1 MVFHCRIFAVIGLL
15 LAISFSATGQD
26 LNIPVLIQADELTQ
40 DQELGNVVARG
51 NVEITQGERLL
62 FADTVSYNQKSNTV
76 TASGNVIL
84 LEPGG
89 DTVFADYVELTESM
103 RDGVIH
109 RIKIL
114 LADNSRFA
122 ANSGQRTNGNRT
134 VLSKALYSPCEVCRE
149 NPEKAPLWQIKANTI
164 VHDKAAQEIRYKHA
178 WMEIYGYPVA
188 YTPYFMHPDPT
199 VDRKSG
205 FLTPSF
211 GSSGQLGAF
220 TQVPYFWAI
229 DNSKDITFAPII
241 TKGEGVVFAGEYRQ
255 RFDSGIIEFSGSL
268 AEADRRIGSNVVEEI
283 RKDEIRGH
291 VFGHGRFDIDDTWR
305 TGFDVERATDRSY
318 LRTFK
323 FFGSPGN
330 SLETNAFIEGFR
342 GRNYAAGNIFLFQDL
357 RSGLRPNTPKIAPL
371 LDFNH
376 VGQPSRWGGK
386 YVIDASF
393 RSLYRGD
400 RSDVQMMS
408 LEMGY
413 ELPFI
418 ADAGHIT
425 TFSASLRNDL
435 YHVEHN
441 SAAISEDDGFTGRIF
456 PQVSAHWRYP
466 FVRNSGSSRQLI
478 EPIAAVVLAPNGSN
492 PGAIPSE
499 DSTVVEID
507 DTNILSA
514 DRFPGIDRVESGQ
527 KVVYGLNMGV
537 FGAGDGQTTAFIG
550 QSYRIHADE
559 DLANQFGIER
569 HVSNIVGRV
578 DVRPNRYLDLLYR
591 FRADDDALDF
601 VRNELG
607 FTAGTDAF
615 RISSNYLFIAADP
628 NEAALEEREEIRIS
642 AQSKINDFWTV
653 SAQTH
658 RDLDSNGG
666 TLFSGMRITY
676 EDECVIFTADAE
688 RRFTRDADFD
698 PADSII
704 FRVSFKHL
712 GAVASQVY

>member
-15 LAISFSATGQD
+15 LAISFSATGQEFD
-26 LNIPVLIQADELTQ
+26 VPVLIQADEMTQ

-51 NVEITQGERLL
+51 NVEITQGERML

-89 DTVFADYVELTESM
+89 DTVFAEYVELTEAM
-103 RDGVIH
+103 RDGVIQ

-134 VLSKALYSPCEVCRE
+134 VLSKALYSPCDVCRE

-188 YTPYFMHPDPT
+188 YTPYFAHPDPT

-220 TQVPYFWAI
+220 TQIPYFWAI

-241 TKGEGVVFAGEYRQ
+241 TKDEGVVFAGEYRQ
-255 RFDSGIIEFSGSL
+255 RFDSGVIEFSGSL
-268 AEADRRIGSNVVEEI
+268 AEADRRIGSNFVEEI
-283 RKDEIRGH
+283 RQDEIRGH
-291 VFGHGRFDIDDTWR
+291 IFGHGRFDIDDTWR

-371 LDFNH
+371 FDFNH

-386 YVIDASF
+386 YVMDASF

-425 TFSASLRNDL
+425 TFSATLRNDL
-435 YHVEHN
+435 YYVEHN
-441 SAAISEDDGFTGRIF
+441 DAAITEEDGFTGRIF

-478 EPIAAVVLAPNGSN
+478 EPIAAVILAPNGSN

-507 DTNILSA
+507 DTNILNA

-550 QSYRIHADE
+550 QSYRIHADD
-559 DLANQFGIER
+559 DLENQFGIER

-578 DVRPNRYLDLLYR
+578 DIRPNRYLNLLYR
-591 FRADDDALDF
+591 FSADDDSLDF
-601 VRNELG
+601 ERNELG
-607 FTAGTDAF
+607 LTAGPDAF
-615 RISSNYLFIAADP
+615 RISSNYLYIAADP
-628 NEAALEEREEIRIS
+628 NEEEREEIRIS
-642 AQSKINDFWTV
+642 AQSKINDFWTI

-658 RDLDSNGG
+658 RNFDSNGG

-676 EDECVIFTADAE
+676 EDECVILTADAE

-698 PADSII
+698 PSDSII